1 MLNFFICINSLKTRR
16 PCGVKLSLP
25 RSFLDRASRKRA
37 RQIERA
43 RGGRGSG
50 AGAAGFWGFGWETS
64 EGGRG
69 KKRE

>member
-1 MLNFFICINSLKTRR
+1 M
-16 PCGVKLSLP
+16 KLSLP

-69 KKRE
+69 EKRE